1 MADEKRARRAADET
15 QVEHLRQGVCYMP
28 LVDILEKPD
37 EIVLKADLP
46 GARPENIDVNFEDG
60 VLTIYAKVEP
70 RQQPGTQYL
79 LREYGVGDYHRC
91 FQVSE
96 AIDASRITAEYADG
110 VLTLH
115 LPKTEAVRPRKIPV
129 QVCS

>member
-1 MADEKRARRAADET
+1 MADEKRLRRTAEEG
-15 QVEHLRQGVCYMP
+15 QVEHLRQGACYMP
-28 LVDILEKPD
+28 LVDILEKAD
-37 EIVLKADLP
+37 EIILKADIP
-46 GARPENIDVNFEDG
+46 GTRPENIDVNFEDG

-96 AIDASRITAEYADG
+96 AIDASRITAEYTDG

-115 LPKTEAVRPRKIPV
+115 LPKSEAARPRKIPV
-129 QVCS
+129 RVSA